1 MKKQRIFL
9 ALLVAGLQMSALAG
23 DRKAFDRIE
32 LSWDEGGRSLSM
44 NVTVGSDGRAVI
56 RLPDGRFIDHALS
69 AKELDALTKSV
80 EDYRA
85 NGPKWTN
92 VPVQPGKE
100 GFFLLVK
107 GPGDEEHVAR
117 APLDYYGRG
126 DRVPAVYG
134 VVNSVRDM
142 ANAARGTPDTA
153 PKARATDG
161 SLLHEVG
168 GFLGRMVD
176 DVFGD
181 HPKTDAVAVR
191 SDSRGIDTAL
201 GEIVSERAD
210 AVTHPDAEGR

>member
-1 MKKQRIFL
+1 MKKQGVFL
-9 ALLVAGLQMSALAG
+9 GVLIVGLQLAAQAKDKQG
-23 DRKAFDRIE
+23 FDRVE
-32 LSWDEGGRSLSM
+32 LSWDEGGRSMSM
-44 NVTVGSDGRAVI
+44 NVTVDSNGRAVI
-56 RLPDGRFIDHALS
+56 RLPDGSAIDHVLS
-69 AKELDALTKSV
+69 AKELEALTKSV
-80 EDYRA
+80 EDYRE

-107 GPGDEEHVAR
+107 GPGDQESVAR

-134 VVNSVRDM
+134 VVQSVRDM
-142 ANAARGTPDTA
+142 TNAARENLDA
-153 PKARATDG
+153 PKAKTGDG
-161 SLLHEVG
+161 SILHEVG

-181 HPKTDAVAVR
+181 HPKTDPITAR
-191 SDSRGIDTAL
+191 SESRGLDDAL